1 MRYIAGLLQGCFM
14 KTKINFIGSKSSP
27 CLKEKSC
34 QVWGYAVTRCSQNYR
49 ATQLSD
55 HASCLSCLFFMFP
68 PLPALWITGLLP
80 DGMFKIN
87 CIIPLILWLQ
97 GLIPQTLPTL
107 HKLPPPGITC
117 LVWQV
122 IVGRGGGGGPAGLHR
137 HLFSSSENAA
147 IRPPLRW
154 FPLIPSSYLSLSQ
167 KCQECKQ
174 ETLVLLC
181 SSWTS

>member
-1 MRYIAGLLQGCFM
+1 MPEREKLSGLRIRCDKMFSELQSHS
-14 KTKINFIGSKSSP
+14 TVRP
-27 CLKEKSC
+27 CKLP
-34 QVWGYAVTRCSQNYR
+34 V
-49 ATQLSD
+49 LSLL
-55 HASCLSCLFFMFP
+55 HVP

-122 IVGRGGGGGPAGLHR
+122 IVGRGGGAPAGLHR